1 MTDSATASAE
11 LFILMPTTVSA
22 LQSNNQSVF
31 IVNICGETDL
41 MFYPADPYLVGAAAS
56 AFYVNDA
63 ATVLP
68 KAIVAKARTYLAGA
82 YADVLEV

>member
-31 IVNICGETDL
+31 IVNICCETDL